1 MCRYDAADAEQDLQ
15 NVKHSDEEPA
25 VKEPAQPGKPHQV
38 SHVCADYKDDTGNG
52 RVPGSGMSRFHWFLR
67 LRVTVTEW
75 MQRVAALDSKPCRVL
90 QIDQF
95 LRR

>member
-38 SHVCADYKDDTGNG
+38 SHVCADYKDDAGNR
-52 RVPGSGMSRFHWFLR
+52 RVPRSRMLRFHWFLR
-67 LRVTVTEW
+67 LRGYWYRW
-75 MQRVAALDSKPCRVL
+75 MQLVGALDSNRCR
-90 QIDQF
+90 F
-95 LRR
+95 LRIDNQHSA